1 MFEID
6 ESSKDFSLLDSS
18 SRDEGEKDSLVDV
31 VIELEETDTH
41 TNATNKGEQG
51 LLIRRTE

>member
-18 SRDEGEKDSLVDV
+18 SSDEGEKDSLVDV

-41 TNATNKGEQG
+41 TRMQRIKKNKDY
-51 LLIRRTE
+51 